1 MKKSPTDIIILNKCI
16 ILNYFKWKSHDRYG
30 SQDSATDRFFCHLGP
45 FFALQKSKFQK
56 NGKNT
61 WWYHHFWFYTSVP
74 KIMII
79 GYTVPEIWHVTD
91 VIVLFYFGL
100 FFAFLPSPP
109 SSVPLLTA
117 QKNLKCQKNSKN
129 AWSYHPFTQ
138 LYQNTWSYAILGLRY
153 RKNKGVG
160 RLHASSR
167 NSETIDV
174 WKVARHPPS
183 THVVARNDYSF

>member
-1 MKKSPTDIIILNKCI
+1 MVPKILQQTD
-16 ILNYFKWKSHDRYG
+16 
-30 SQDSATDRFFCHLGP
+30 FFCHLGP

-138 LYQNTWSYAILGLRY
+138 LYQNTWSYAILGLRHG
-153 RKNKGVG
+153 KNKGVG

-183 THVVARNDYSF
+183 THVVACDDYSF